1 MCKQR
6 LLRCMLQEQHIAEE
20 MVAKAAAFRDG
31 KDLMNEGQLLNRQQS
46 RKQFSNP
53 LPLLEMTP
61 KVNYDYNQRRYNN
74 PPNIG
79 QAWSVGSFFFLHVKI
94 GEENFSDS
102 TTFFFLTFLKS
113 DI

>member
-1 MCKQR
+1 MSDRINVSLTFSFFFWYAIRKRKR
-6 LLRCMLQEQHIAEE
+6 LLQYVLQEQHIAEE

-31 KDLMNEGQLLNRQQS
+31 KDLMNEGQLLNKQQS

-79 QAWSVGSFFFLHVKI
+79 QAWSVGSFI
-94 GEENFSDS
+94 S
-102 TTFFFLTFLKS
+102 T
-113 DI
+113 